1 MLALKW
7 IRKCPRTNCLNHF
20 SKVTL
25 VHWVFCK
32 YTQRVYLVFSE
43 IFFPHTFFK
52 IKALTREE
60 EKLGH
65 PQKFFFFFFTVFTLH
80 TNWKLFLS
88 LFLFYS
94 TLSLFLWGLFI
105 LFTKSRGERARVFC
119 SEVQSFF
126 FLGTVLFT
134 EFGIRESSILY
145 YYLTGQPR
153 SRQNVHLAFI
163 PIGTNLKRKKYQ

>member
-25 VHWVFCK
+25 VHWVFWK

-65 PQKFFFFFFTVFTLH
+65 PQKFFFFFLRYLLCTLIE
-80 TNWKLFLS
+80 NSFS
-88 LFLFYS
+88 LFLFSS

-153 SRQNVHLAFI
+153 SRQNVHPAFI

>member
-65 PQKFFFFFFTVFTLH
+65 PQKFFFFFLRYLLCTLIE
-80 TNWKLFLS
+80 NSFSLSFSFPPLSPYSFGDYLFCS
-88 LFLFYS
+88 QNP
-94 TLSLFLWGLFI
+94 
-105 LFTKSRGERARVFC
+105 GEREQEYFVARYNP
-119 SEVQSFF
+119 SFF
-126 FLGTVLFT
+126 
-134 EFGIRESSILY
+134 
-145 YYLTGQPR
+145 
-153 SRQNVHLAFI
+153 
-163 PIGTNLKRKKYQ
+163 